1 MFLICIILFQV
12 LAPETNQLSQIIN
25 ILAWPQWWSLFND
38 MDQQGHYKKKVSSIQ
53 MGFWSDLITAFKH
66 AIKRCLNL
74 IFEVSFQEYQKKISL
89 SFETLTHFSFHAA
102 INEKSVDVVA
112 DLWNSAWGYW
122 IDQEY
127 FVIAVSYVKRWTSIT
142 DTLFPQIVSSLE

>member
-1 MFLICIILFQV
+1 MYISRVLKGFMFLICIILFQV

-74 IFEVSFQEYQKKISL
+74 IFEVSFQEYQKKNL
-89 SFETLTHFSFHAA
+89 PLFWD
-102 INEKSVDVVA
+102 INTFLIPCSNKWKKCWRCSWPLKLCMRLLNWPRVLCDC
-112 DLWNSAWGYW
+112 S
-122 IDQEY
+122 
-127 FVIAVSYVKRWTSIT
+127 
-142 DTLFPQIVSSLE
+142 